1 MIINRALLPAHPSPA
16 LPAAR
21 ARTAVLSLQLPGRA
35 LSPQLS
41 TAGARIYFFTADH
54 AGLCL
59 DVSPRHAFGGGQSP
73 LATARR
79 RIGSGDGGGWVQTP
93 PLEFLSLTPCY
104 NTSIHS
110 RTSARHD
117 CF

>member
-1 MIINRALLPAHPSPA
+1 MIISCALLPPYSSPA
-16 LPAAR
+16 VAATCDR
-21 ARTAVLSLQLPGRA
+21 AAVLPFQLPGRA
-35 LSPQLS
+35 LSPQLP
-41 TAGARIYFFTADH
+41 TPGARIYFFTADH

-93 PLEFLSLTPCY
+93 PLEFL
-104 NTSIHS
+104 
-110 RTSARHD
+110 A
-117 CF
+117 